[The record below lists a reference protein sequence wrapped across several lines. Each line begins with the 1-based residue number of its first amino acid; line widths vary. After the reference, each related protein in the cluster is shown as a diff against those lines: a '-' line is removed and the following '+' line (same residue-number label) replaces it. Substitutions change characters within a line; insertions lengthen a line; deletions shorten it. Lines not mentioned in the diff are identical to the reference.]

1 MMASDVDMLQEA
13 RDWLADCAWANMDPE
28 DFAELSD
35 ETIIAGVD
43 LFYEGGWAAFLN
55 S

>member
-1 MMASDVDMLQEA
+1 MTMIQEA
-13 RDWLADCAWANMDPE
+13 RDWLADCVWADMDPE

-35 ETIIAGVD
+35 TAVIRGVD
-43 LFYEGGWAAFLN
+43 RHYEGGWAAFLN